1 MFGALRAAAVAVLIA
16 GSSSVAFA
24 QSDTSKVDL
33 SGNWSFTVVYEGGQG
48 TPSVR
53 FAQRDDSLSG
63 KYISNSF
70 GELDLKGSIKGKD
83 FSFWVTTSAGG
94 DPFTMTFTGT
104 VERADALKGT
114 VELGGNGS
122 ATFTA
127 TRAKEQARG
136 QGSGVRVATPHA
148 PESESR

>member
-1 MFGALRAAAVAVLIA
+1 MFGALRAAAVAVLIV

-48 TPSVR
+48 TPTVR

-83 FSFWVTTSAGG
+83 FSFWVTTSAAAILL
-94 DPFTMTFTGT
+94 P
-104 VERADALKGT
+104 
-114 VELGGNGS
+114 
-122 ATFTA
+122 
-127 TRAKEQARG
+127 
-136 QGSGVRVATPHA
+136 
-148 PESESR
+148 